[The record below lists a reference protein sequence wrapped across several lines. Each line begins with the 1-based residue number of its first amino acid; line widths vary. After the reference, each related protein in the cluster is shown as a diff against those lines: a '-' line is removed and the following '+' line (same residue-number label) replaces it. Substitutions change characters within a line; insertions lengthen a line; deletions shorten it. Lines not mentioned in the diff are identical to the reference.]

1 MTNIKSLIKNWY
13 ISYNPYSDLFQI
25 YDDIA
30 FHTAKKDLLEKKKN
44 KIRVLINKNSSLPIL
59 LEITSAY
66 DVLGV
71 DIDNLEKKDIINLV
85 APYIQHYA

>member
-1 MTNIKSLIKNWY
+1 MNNIKHLLSKWY

-30 FHTAKKDLLEKKKN
+30 FTMAKKDLLEKKKN
-44 KIRVLINKNSSLPIL
+44 KIRVLIDKNSSMPIL

-71 DIDNLEKKDIINLV
+71 DIDNLKKKDIINLV
-85 APYIQHYA
+85 APYIQQYA